1 MGRRR
6 KKVHFWFPFKRTASG
21 ACSSKITM
29 GDIFSVSL
37 DMVLNG
43 SSHFTFWNYRFFFVF
58 FSDMVYDWHFFF
70 FSRTGGWAGGIE
82 RRSELLQS
90 YVVSMKQEMDS

>member
-43 SSHFTFWNYRFFFVF
+43 SSHFTFWNHRFFFVF

-70 FSRTGGWAGGIE
+70 FSVGLGDGQGALREGVNCY
-82 RRSELLQS
+82 R
-90 YVVSMKQEMDS
+90 VM